1 MESDHAGAPT
11 QVRRGSLVL
20 VRIPMLGLVNHL
32 GRRDRFSRI
41 RGERPRRGR
50 NDQRHRKNHPED
62 AFDCMLL
69 KRHDSPLGC
78 TAGDGR
84 GGIGRRCVSLVTLR
98 WSSKKCKVAQR

>member
-1 MESDHAGAPT
+1 MESDHGRAPT
-11 QVRRGSLVL
+11 HPRRGSLVL

-32 GRRDRFSRI
+32 ARRDSRI

-62 AFDCMLL
+62 AFVYMLL
-69 KRHDSPLGC
+69 KRHDSPPGC

-84 GGIGRRCVSLVTLR
+84 GESGGDV
-98 WSSKKCKVAQR
+98 

>member
-1 MESDHAGAPT
+1 MESDHGRAPT
-11 QVRRGSLVL
+11 HPRLGSLVL

-32 GRRDRFSRI
+32 ARRDRRSRI

-62 AFDCMLL
+62 AFVYMLL
-69 KRHDSPLGC
+69 KCYDSPPGC

-84 GGIGRRCVSLVTLR
+84 GNREEMCELAGSMPTPSCPP
-98 WSSKKCKVAQR
+98 

>member
-32 GRRDRFSRI
+32 ARRDRRSRI

-50 NDQRHRKNHPED
+50 NDQLHRKNHPED
-62 AFDCMLL
+62 AFVYMLL
-69 KRHDSPLGC
+69 KRHDSPSGC
-78 TAGDGR
+78 TADDGR
-84 GGIGRRCVSLVTLR
+84 GESGGDV
-98 WSSKKCKVAQR
+98 

>member
-11 QVRRGSLVL
+11 RAPRVGALWFL

-32 GRRDRFSRI
+32 ARRDSRI

-62 AFDCMLL
+62 AFVYMLL
-69 KRHDSPLGC
+69 KCYDSPPGC

-84 GGIGRRCVSLVTLR
+84 GNREEMCELAGSMPTPSCPP
-98 WSSKKCKVAQR
+98 